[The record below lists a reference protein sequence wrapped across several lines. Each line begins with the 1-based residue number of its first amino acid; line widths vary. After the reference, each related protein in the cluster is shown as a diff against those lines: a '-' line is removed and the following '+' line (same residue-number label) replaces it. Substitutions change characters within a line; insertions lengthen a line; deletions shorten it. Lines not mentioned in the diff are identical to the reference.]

1 MFRVTRALPVLIV
14 AGTLATTACASSSAY
29 PQRYPSGVRNVDDRA
44 FDSGLRQGRALGEDD
59 ARRGR
64 AYDLRRHQ
72 EYRNAD
78 RNYGSNSTRAFRT
91 GFENGYDEGYRRYAS
106 SRNGYPPTA
115 RNYPYP
121 SYPGRQDPYYGGARG
136 RYASVAFDNGY
147 RDGHEAGVSDA
158 RDRDAYDPVRQK
170 RYREGDRG
178 YDNDYGSRDDY
189 KREYRAAFQRG
200 YEEGYRMNR
209 R

>member
-1 MFRVTRALPVLIV
+1 MTTVTRALPVLIV
-14 AGTLATTACASSSAY
+14 ASTLATAACASSSAY
-29 PQRYPSGVRNVDDRA
+29 PQRYPASVRNVDDRA
-44 FDSGLRQGRALGEDD
+44 YDGGLRQGRARGEDD

-78 RNYGSNSTRAFRT
+78 RNYRGSYDGARAFRS
-91 GFENGYDEGYRRYAS
+91 GFEAGYDQGYRRYAGGGY
-106 SRNGYPPTA
+106 GYPSASPGPA
-115 RNYPYP
+115 YPR
-121 SYPGRQDPYYGGARG
+121 GQDPYYGGARG
-136 RYASVAFDNGY
+136 AYGSVAFDNGY
-147 RDGHEAGVSDA
+147 RDGYEAGVNDA
-158 RDRDAYDPVRQK
+158 RDRDAFNPIVQK

-178 YDNDYGSRDDY
+178 YKNGYGSRDDY

-200 YEEGYRMNR
+200 YEEGYRQNR